1 MAGSMQEF
9 RVVAEFVPGRFDPFW
24 TELTCVHTLQ
34 ISSMRAKSYFDF
46 HEFSQFHILQDRG
59 IESDR
64 NSALCESILSE
75 LQTRAAVSGYLSSS
89 CHWARRLA

>member
-9 RVVAEFVPGRFDPFW
+9 RVVAEFVPGRFDPGG
-24 TELTCVHTLQ
+24 THLRTY
-34 ISSMRAKSYFDF
+34 SSMRAKSYFNF

-64 NSALCESILSE
+64 NAALCESILSE
-75 LQTRAAVSGYLSSS
+75 LQTREAVSGYLSSS